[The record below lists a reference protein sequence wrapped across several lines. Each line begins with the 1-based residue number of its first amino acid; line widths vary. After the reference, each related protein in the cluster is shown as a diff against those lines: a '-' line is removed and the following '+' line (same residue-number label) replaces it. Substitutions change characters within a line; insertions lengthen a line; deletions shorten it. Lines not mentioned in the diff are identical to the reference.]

1 MIRVQNIYHML
12 AYAFQVLREQGYR
25 DIATEEFPNT
35 AELCT
40 AILIRGTNSQVK
52 RGLGREYIDR
62 TSALST
68 LRGKFEITDS
78 VKTRSV
84 LRRQMALKRQQRAQA
99 GTQATAHLLRRC
111 ERRRP
116 CNRELADALQ
126 SKQPDLPHVDNRVL
140 ARCKRAAANPRRRHD
155 QF

>member
-78 VKTRSV
+78 VKRGLCCGDKWYAAMMSSRLTR
-84 LRRQMALKRQQRAQA
+84 
-99 GTQATAHLLRRC
+99 
-111 ERRRP
+111 P
-116 CNRELADALQ
+116 
-126 SKQPDLPHVDNRVL
+126 
-140 ARCKRAAANPRRRHD
+140 
-155 QF
+155 

>member
-84 LRRQMALKRQQRAQA
+84 LRR
-99 GTQATAHLLRRC
+99 
-111 ERRRP
+111 
-116 CNRELADALQ
+116 
-126 SKQPDLPHVDNRVL
+126 
-140 ARCKRAAANPRRRHD
+140 
-155 QF
+155 